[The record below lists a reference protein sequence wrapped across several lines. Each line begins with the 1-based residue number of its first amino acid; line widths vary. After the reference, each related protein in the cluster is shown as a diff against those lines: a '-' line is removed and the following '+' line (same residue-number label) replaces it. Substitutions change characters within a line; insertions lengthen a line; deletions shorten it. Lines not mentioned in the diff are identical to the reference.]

1 LLKKFPFGTNG
12 KKLIINVFEIIRKQF
27 FSFIGVFLKLSLL
40 AIVSNFRY
48 IDKLNNNIVNI
59 KIRIEFI
66 FNYFLTIN
74 LNQ

>member
-1 LLKKFPFGTNG
+1 GLSK
-12 KKLIINVFEIIRKQF
+12 
-27 FSFIGVFLKLSLL
+27 KLSLL
-40 AIVSNFRY
+40 AIVSNFKY

-74 LNQ
+74 LN